1 MRETFRFVRHYAR
14 PYVGRMILGLLLVI
28 ATVQATA
35 YIPRIMQLTLAEIE
49 ANLGIR
55 NAEAMEIGQSYLAQQ
70 AALLAG
76 VALIVMLGMFTMRL
90 VIIGTSR
97 KVEYDVRQDLFTH
110 LESLSFLTMTK
121 QRTGDLMS
129 RATADIEAVR
139 MMFGPAVMHFTH
151 TALLTPTVIIYM
163 VNISPRL
170 TLISFIPMVCLIFA
184 VRWIGGAT
192 YRRQRVAQDRLA
204 DVSAKAQ
211 ENFNGMRVVKAFSQ
225 ERAEQREFT
234 ELAHSYR
241 DAAIR
246 VAVTRGLFA
255 GVVFTLANAGVLLF
269 VIFSPFQVLEREIT
283 FSDAIAFFAYQEM
296 LIWPMMAFG
305 WTSML
310 VQRGMA
316 SVDRLNE
323 IFHLEPEVTEPDN
336 ERVEELAKT
345 HPQLRDPHKVQ
356 GKIEFR
362 NVTFGYRDLP
372 DVRNIN
378 LSIQPGET
386 VAFMGPIGSGK
397 TTLARMIPRLFD
409 PDEGE
414 VLLDGVS
421 LKDWP
426 VDTLRR
432 SIGYAAQD
440 GFLFSETI
448 LYNISFGIDEAGRP
462 DLDPERQ
469 RAIREVVEEVGR
481 IAQLESDIAQFEY
494 GYEQIIGERGV
505 TLSGGQKQRV
515 ALARALLIDP
525 RVLIL
530 DDSFSAVDT
539 DTEERILAGL
549 REIMKGRTTILIAH
563 RVSTVRDADRI
574 YVLKEGR
581 IVEHGSDAE
590 LMAAG
595 GFYADIAMRQRLEGE
610 LREM

>member
-323 IFHLEPEVTEPDN
+323 IFHLEPEVVDPEKQ
-336 ERVEELAKT
+336 RVEELAKT

-549 REIMKGRTTILIAH
+549 SEIMKGRTTILIAH